1 MKLIFNGLLEKRVS
15 GGGCNCK
22 KQGSEY
28 GFVNSRMYILPS
40 GATKTFFVGKVE
52 EVSDKD
58 GEFLLSYNKA
68 PDLNGQSREVFT
80 KVEE

>member
-1 MKLIFNGLLEKRVS
+1 MKVIFNGLLERKIS

-28 GFVNSRMYILPS
+28 GFTTSRMYILPS
-40 GATKTFFVGKVE
+40 GATKTFFQGKVE
-52 EVSDKD
+52 EVADRD
-58 GEFLLSYNKA
+58 GEFLLSYNQA
-68 PDLNGQSREVFT
+68 PDVNGQPREVFT

>member
-1 MKLIFNGLLEKRVS
+1 MKLIFNGLLEKKVS
-15 GGGCNCK
+15 GGCNFRK
-22 KQGSEY
+22 SGSEY

-52 EVSDKD
+52 EVGERD
-58 GEFLLSYNKA
+58 GEFLLSYNQA
-68 PDLNGQSREVFT
+68 PDLNGQAREVFT